1 MDFDLM
7 AEAFPKILDGL
18 SVTII
23 LSASSL
29 FLGFFLAVGIAL
41 MRLSRFR
48 LLSGF
53 AYGYVYVFRGTPLL
67 VQIFLIYYGS
77 GQFAFIRE
85 SFLWPFL
92 REAWWCAILA
102 LTLNTGA
109 YTSEIIRGGILSV
122 PFGQIEAAKACG
134 MNALLRFR
142 RIIFPQAI
150 RQALPAYGNEI
161 ILMVKSTS
169 LASTITLLEMTGIA
183 RKMISQTYKPLEI
196 FLVAAVFY
204 LVLVFVITRTIAF
217 IEQKL
222 NPDRR
227 AAVRTRIP
235 AAKDMQAVSVSDV
248 DIR

>member
-1 MDFDLM
+1 MDFKLM

-18 SVTII
+18 PVTMG
-23 LSASSL
+23 LAASSL
-29 FLGFFLAVGIAL
+29 FIGFFLAIVIAL
-41 MRLSRFR
+41 LRGSRFR
-48 LLSGF
+48 PLATA
-53 AYGYVYVFRGTPLL
+53 AYAFVYVFRGTPLL

-77 GQFAFIRE
+77 GQFEIIRE

-109 YTSEIIRGGILSV
+109 YTSEIIRGGIEAV

-134 MNALLRFR
+134 MNAVMRFR
-142 RIIFPQAI
+142 RVVFPQAI

-161 ILMVKSTS
+161 ILMIKSTS

-196 FLVAAVFY
+196 FLIAAVFY
-204 LVLVFVITRTIAF
+204 LALVFIVTRAVAF
-217 IEQKL
+217 IEYRL
-222 NPDRR
+222 NPERR
-227 AAVRTRIP
+227 DAARVP
-235 AAKDMQAVSVSDV
+235 VAKDLQTAPIG
-248 DIR
+248 DIDAGFR

>member
-1 MDFDLM
+1 MDLDLM

-18 SVTII
+18 PVTMA
-23 LSASSL
+23 LAATSL
-29 FLGFFLAVGIAL
+29 FAGFFLAIGIAL
-41 MRLSRFR
+41 LRLSSFKPI
-48 LLSGF
+48 SAF
-53 AYGYVYVFRGTPLL
+53 AYGFVYVFRGTPLL
-67 VQIFLIYYGS
+67 VQIFLIYYGT
-77 GQFAFIRE
+77 GQFEVVRE
-85 SFLWPFL
+85 SFVWPVL

-134 MNALLRFR
+134 MNALMRFR

-161 ILMVKSTS
+161 ILMIKSTS

-196 FLVAAVFY
+196 FLIAAVFY
-204 LVLVFVITRTIAF
+204 LTLVFVVTRLVAF
-217 IEQKL
+217 IEYRL

-227 AAVRTRIP
+227 DAVRSVKGKDMTTVAAVG
-235 AAKDMQAVSVSDV
+235 SDV
-248 DIR
+248 R

>member
-7 AEAFPKILDGL
+7 AEALPKILDGL
-18 SVTII
+18 PVTMT
-23 LSASSL
+23 LAATSL
-29 FLGFFLAVGIAL
+29 FAGFFLAVGIAL
-41 MRLSRFR
+41 MRLSSFR
-48 LLSGF
+48 PVSAF
-53 AYGYVYVFRGTPLL
+53 AYGFVYVFRGTPLL
-67 VQIFLIYYGS
+67 VQIFLIYYGT
-77 GQFAFIRE
+77 GQFEVVRE
-85 SFLWPFL
+85 SFLWPVL

-134 MNALLRFR
+134 MNALMRFR
-142 RIIFPQAI
+142 RIVFPQAI
-150 RQALPAYGNEI
+150 RQALPAYSNEI
-161 ILMVKSTS
+161 ILMIKSTS

-204 LVLVFVITRTIAF
+204 LTLVFVVTRLVAF
-217 IEQKL
+217 IEHRL

-227 AAVRTRIP
+227 EAARSVKGKDMTTVAAVG
-235 AAKDMQAVSVSDV
+235 SDV
-248 DIR
+248 R

>member
-7 AEAFPKILDGL
+7 AEALPKILDGL
-18 SVTII
+18 PVTMA
-23 LSASSL
+23 LAATSL
-29 FLGFFLAVGIAL
+29 FAGFFLAVGIAL
-41 MRLSRFR
+41 MRLSSFR
-48 LLSGF
+48 PVSAF
-53 AYGYVYVFRGTPLL
+53 AYGFVYVFRGTPLL
-67 VQIFLIYYGS
+67 VQIFLIYYGT
-77 GQFAFIRE
+77 GQFEVVRE
-85 SFLWPFL
+85 SFLWPVL

-122 PFGQIEAAKACG
+122 PFGQVEAAKACG
-134 MNALLRFR
+134 MNALMRFR
-142 RIIFPQAI
+142 RIVFPQAI

-161 ILMVKSTS
+161 ILMIKSTS

-204 LVLVFVITRTIAF
+204 LTLVFVVTRLVAF
-217 IEQKL
+217 IEHRL

-227 AAVRTRIP
+227 DAVRSAKGKDMTTVAAVG
-235 AAKDMQAVSVSDV
+235 SDV
-248 DIR
+248 R